1 MRDHSWDVR
10 MYMCTFV
17 SVMLGMSI
25 CTLRDSGIKDITRG
39 CRWRT
44 ELGKEGN
51 DKKKRDLSHQQKSQ
65 CLKLF
70 KTVYLIMV
78 LKSMECLCLDIHI
91 LCSAKIIMLHIRP
104 VT

>member
-51 DKKKRDLSHQQKSQ
+51 DKKKRDLSHQQK
-65 CLKLF
+65 
-70 KTVYLIMV
+70 
-78 LKSMECLCLDIHI
+78 KSMSQVIQDSLFNHG
-91 LCSAKIIMLHIRP
+91 
-104 VT
+104 T